1 MATIPDVN
9 LTGVAYQNLYTA
21 TGIVAGT
28 SVTIQN
34 KTGNTVYI
42 QNIAAQPVAT
52 SKNGFL
58 LKPYDVVTVTGTID
72 GLWAMGVGPAY
83 VEAIA

>member
-9 LTGVAYQNLYTA
+9 LTGVAYQNLYAA
-21 TGIVAGT
+21 TGIVAGS

-34 KTGNTVYI
+34 KAGNPIYI
-42 QNIAAQPVAT
+42 QNIAAQPAAT
-52 SKNGFL
+52 SKGGFL
-58 LKPYDVVTVTGTID
+58 LRSYEVVTVTGTID

-83 VEAIA
+83 VEAI